1 MRMILEKIKEAN
13 DVKQLSLLECEQ
25 LAQEI
30 RDFLIRSLSETGGH
44 LASNLGVVELTI
56 ALHRFLHFP
65 EDKLVWDVGHQAYT
79 HKILTGRKEQF
90 ATLRKTGGLSGFPKR
105 KESDCDA
112 FDTGHSSTSI
122 SAGLGLVQARDLK
135 GENYQVVSV
144 IGDGALTGGMAYEAL
159 NNAAELKK
167 NFIIILNDNEMSIT
181 RNVGGMSSYLDH
193 IRMAAPYTELKMG
206 VTNALKKI
214 PKVGDGMV
222 DALHKTKSSI
232 KQLVIP
238 GMLFE
243 NMGLTYL
250 GPVDGHD
257 MRQLG
262 KVLQEAKR
270 KQGPVLIHVLTEKG
284 RGYEPAMRH
293 PARFHGAAPYEIE
306 TGLPKSNGNPSY
318 TDIFSTVMRKFGDRE
333 PDVVAVSAAMVPGT
347 GLKRFGNMF
356 PERLFDVGIAEEHA
370 VTFAAGLA
378 LGGLRPVVAI
388 YSSFL
393 QRAVDQILHDVCM
406 QNLPVVFAVDRAGLV
421 GSDGETHHGCFDLSY
436 LSMMPNMTVMA
447 PKNKWELSDMLKFAI
462 RQKSPVAIRYPR
474 GEAYTGLEDYRAPI
488 EMGKAEILEKGK
500 EIAILAVGNMVRT
513 AVQVTE
519 NLRNCGYEPTLVN
532 MRFVK
537 PLDMDLLEILR
548 EDHSLIVTMEEN
560 VKSGGFGEQVMTY
573 YGSRLHSPAV
583 RIVAIED
590 KFVPH
595 GSVED
600 LMHQQQMDSA
610 SVTERILRWKEEQQK
625 STEQL
630 PE

>member
-1 MRMILEKIKEAN
+1 MILEKIKEAN
-13 DVKQLSLLECEQ
+13 DVKQLSLSECEQ

-135 GENYQVVSV
+135 GENYQVVSM

-306 TGLPKSNGNPSY
+306 TGLPKSKGNPSY

-356 PERLFDVGIAEEHA
+356 PDRLFDVGIAEEHA

-393 QRAVDQILHDVCM
+393 QRAIDQILHDVCM

-447 PKNKWELSDMLKFAI
+447 PKNKWELSDMMKFAI
-462 RQKSPVAIRYPR
+462 RQNGPVAIRYPR
-474 GEAYTGLEDYRAPI
+474 GEAYTGLEEYRAPI
-488 EMGKAEILEKGK
+488 EMGKAEVLEKGK

-519 NLRNCGYEPTLVN
+519 NLRKKGYEPTLVN

-537 PLDMDLLEILR
+537 PLDTELLDIIK

-573 YGSRLHSPAV
+573 YGSRMHGPAV

-590 KFVPH
+590 RFVPH

-600 LMHQQQMDSA
+600 LMRQQQMDSD
-610 SVTERILRWKEEQQK
+610 SVTERVLQWQTKVK
-625 STEQL
+625 TK
-630 PE
+630 

>member
-1 MRMILEKIKEAN
+1 MILEKIKEAN

-573 YGSRLHSPAV
+573 YGSRLHSPAI

>member
-1 MRMILEKIKEAN
+1 MILEKIKEAN
-13 DVKQLSLLECEQ
+13 DVKQLSLSECEQ

-474 GEAYTGLEDYRAPI
+474 GEVYTGLEDYRAPI

-573 YGSRLHSPAV
+573 YGSRPHSPAV

>member
-1 MRMILEKIKEAN
+1 MILEKIKEAN
-13 DVKQLSLLECEQ
+13 DVKQLSLSECEQ

-250 GPVDGHD
+250 GPMDGHD

-474 GEAYTGLEDYRAPI
+474 GEAYIGLEDYRAPI

-590 KFVPH
+590 QFVPH

>member
-1 MRMILEKIKEAN
+1 MILEKIKEAN
-13 DVKQLSLLECEQ
+13 DVKQLSLSECEQ

-270 KQGPVLIHVLTEKG
+270 KKGPVLIHVLTEKG

-370 VTFAAGLA
+370 VTFAAGMA
-378 LGGLRPVVAI
+378 AAGMVPVVAI

-393 QRAVDQILHDVCM
+393 QRSYDQILHDVCL
-406 QNLPVVFAVDRAGLV
+406 QKLHVILAIDRAGLV
-421 GSDGETHHGCFDLSY
+421 GQDGETHQGIYDLAY
-436 LSMMPNMTVMA
+436 LSHMPHMIVLA
-447 PKNKWELSDMLKFAI
+447 PKNRYELEAMLDYAYAYDGPI
-462 RQKSPVAIRYPR
+462 AIRYPR
-474 GEAYTGLEDYRAPI
+474 GSAYKGHADIQTPIVYGKSEVIQEASGVAVFSCGHMMEEADRLVERLEAKQIP
-488 EMGKAEILEKGK
+488 
-500 EIAILAVGNMVRT
+500 V
-513 AVQVTE
+513 
-519 NLRNCGYEPTLVN
+519 TLVN
-532 MRFVK
+532 VRFQSMLDTELLDRLMKTHTVFVTLEDTIMQGGYGEK
-537 PLDMDLLEILR
+537 LHAYLAEKNSPEQYTFISGAIPLPSVPQGTIPELR
-548 EDHSLIVTMEEN
+548 HHMQIDAEGLAEKIVPCY
-560 VKSGGFGEQVMTY
+560 KKH
-573 YGSRLHSPAV
+573 L
-583 RIVAIED
+583 
-590 KFVPH
+590 K
-595 GSVED
+595 
-600 LMHQQQMDSA
+600 
-610 SVTERILRWKEEQQK
+610 
-625 STEQL
+625 
-630 PE
+630 